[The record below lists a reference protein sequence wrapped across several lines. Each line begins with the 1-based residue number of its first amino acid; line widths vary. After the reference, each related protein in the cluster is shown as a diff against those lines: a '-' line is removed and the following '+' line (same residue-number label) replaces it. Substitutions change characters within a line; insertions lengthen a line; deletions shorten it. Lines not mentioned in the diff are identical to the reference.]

1 MTTLNAQISPN
12 SAMGE
17 GRAVRVEDYL
27 NDKIQTNSDLDNLE
41 NLLENVYKQQSLLKQ
56 QLQEAESTLRKS
68 SKASKDHRADLLQ
81 HAQAFQKK
89 QEDIDRRLLIVTQ
102 SETSDNAVPKFDS
115 SMEQLQRLDIAT
127 GYIELLA
134 KVDELSLEASRN
146 FKVSPQ
152 AALKPYLR
160 LQNILVALKEARP
173 AAEDA
178 APHLM
183 DHVENA
189 AQMLWRDMK
198 TAFASEFEETLKKFK
213 WPTKDATLG
222 KMIKQEWGDGVEK
235 LLDLQEPELKD
246 KGADSASTT
255 SQKEP
260 LVLLPLEVMVKP
272 LELRFDYHFDS
283 DRPTNRPDKPEYFLS
298 HVMGLLNTYDS
309 FFGENL
315 QPILHKRF
323 AKTDL
328 GSMPVYVDSTSAL
341 ITALLPMLRRK
352 ISRFLPQISNK
363 PQLLSHFIHEL
374 ITFDVNLTEEWGY
387 RKDHDVQEWKGLA
400 WEILVKW
407 GWFGT
412 WLDVEKS
419 FALSRYQ
426 NIIDQKASGEIDY
439 DSVDASATKPTFSAV
454 QVNDLLE
461 TITDRYRP
469 LSSFTQKLRFL
480 IDIQIA
486 IFDKFHSRL
495 HGSLEAY
502 LSLTSSIARTV
513 QGISKEEQAELEGL
527 GALERLC
534 RVYGSAEYLEKKM
547 LDWSDDVFFLELWEE
562 LQERAKKNARGKGLV
577 GPMSI
582 EDVADRTSSAVG
594 SEEESGALFDET
606 AGAYRRLR
614 IRTESI
620 IQDTII
626 QGIRETL
633 RSYARINPWSSL
645 SSDSSTDASSLALTA
660 ELDVSIQ
667 LLDDYI
673 SFLSKT
679 LAQAPLRR
687 IIRQLALFV
696 QSFFW
701 ENMLMRRSFS
711 SPGAAQLSR
720 DVSAI
725 WEVVDRY
732 LGAGQGELGMRKLG
746 EALVLLRLPVT
757 PKNGNFG
764 AEDED
769 TSLSLWYVEG
779 RIFQDNESCR
789 EVLDELGLQ
798 ILSESDAR
806 HVMERRIELGN

>member
-1 MTTLNAQISPN
+1 M
-12 SAMGE
+12 
-17 GRAVRVEDYL
+17 RVEDYL
-27 NDKIQTNSDLDNLE
+27 NDKIQTNSDLE
-41 NLLENVYKQQSLLKQ
+41 NLNSLLDNVRKQQSLLKQ
-56 QLQEAESTLRKS
+56 QLQEAESALRNS
-68 SKASKDHRADLLQ
+68 RIASEGHSADLLR
-81 HAQAFQKK
+81 HTQAFQKK
-89 QEDIDRRLLIVTQ
+89 QADIDRRLLIVTQ
-102 SETSDNAVPKFDS
+102 SETSGDAVLKFDS
-115 SMEQLQRLDIAT
+115 SMERLRRLDIAT

-134 KVDELSLEASRN
+134 EVDKLSLDASKN

-152 AALKPYLR
+152 AALQPYLR
-160 LQNILVALKEARP
+160 LQNILVALKDAQP

-178 APHLM
+178 APHLI
-183 DHVENA
+183 DHVDNA
-189 AQMLWRDMK
+189 ARTLWRNMK
-198 TAFASEFEETLKKFK
+198 IAFASDFEETLKRIK
-213 WPTKDATLG
+213 WPTKDAILEN
-222 KMIKQEWGDGVEK
+222 KIKQEWIDGVEK

-246 KGADSASTT
+246 RGTDSGATI
-255 SQKEP
+255 SQEEP
-260 LVLLPLEVMVKP
+260 LVLLPLEVMMKP
-272 LELRFDYHFDS
+272 LELRFKYHFDS

-298 HVMGLLNTYDS
+298 HVIGLLNTYDA
-309 FFGENL
+309 FFAEHL

-323 AKTDL
+323 TKTGL
-328 GSMPVYVDSTSAL
+328 GFMPAYLDSTSAL
-341 ITALLPMLRRK
+341 TTALLPMLRRK
-352 ISRFLPQISNK
+352 ISSFLPQISK
-363 PQLLSHFIHEL
+363 QPQLLSHFIHEL
-374 ITFDVNLTEEWGY
+374 ISFDVNLTEDWGY
-387 RKDHDVQEWKGLA
+387 RKDHGVQEWKGLA
-400 WEILVKW
+400 WEVLVKW
-407 GWFGT
+407 GWFGR
-412 WLDVEKS
+412 WLDVEKN

-439 DSVDASATKPTFSAV
+439 DSVDESATKPTFSAV

-513 QGISKEEQAELEGL
+513 QGVSKEEQAELEGVR
-527 GALERLC
+527 ALERLC
-534 RVYGSAEYLEKKM
+534 RIYGSAEYLEKKM

-562 LQERAKKNARGKGLV
+562 LQERARRNAEGKGLV

-614 IRTESI
+614 IRTKSI
-620 IQDTII
+620 IQDTLIHS
-626 QGIRETL
+626 IREAL

-645 SSDSSTDASSLALTA
+645 SESTDPSSLALTA

-667 LLDDYI
+667 LLNDYI
-673 SFLSKT
+673 AFLSKA

-701 ENMLMRRSFS
+701 ENVLMRRSFS
-711 SPGAAQLSR
+711 SSGVAQLLR
-720 DVSAI
+720 DVGTI

-732 LGAGQGELGMRKLG
+732 LGAGQGELGMRKLR
-746 EALVLLRLPVT
+746 EALTLLGLPAT
-757 PKNGNFG
+757 PRTGERRG
-764 AEDED
+764 EEEDA
-769 TSLSLWYVEG
+769 SLTLWDVER

-789 EVLDELGLQ
+789 EVLDELGIQ

-806 HVMERRIELGN
+806 HVMGRRIEVGN